1 MSDFPR
7 IRMFNVLLLVS
18 AMSVSTVMAAQSA
31 PSKAPPRAQDTN
43 NASPAERSARFEPQ
57 RGRGRGGRGRR
68 GRRSRNSPQAIQ
80 RLKYL
85 EAGERLDELDDR
97 LRMLHLLTVDD
108 APDLVARRREIANR
122 VLRDIR
128 KLTERFIEAL
138 WLEGIDIEEDLL
150 ASVEPRAPMSTAIGL
165 ATIRGSLSQLRT
177 MWRSWRR
184 DRDIVHVERYEEVQN
199 EVVELLVTYDALI
212 YTASE

>member
-1 MSDFPR
+1 MSCSR
-7 IRMFNVLLLVS
+7 QIRLFNVLLLVS
-18 AMSVSTVMAAQSA
+18 AISAPVVVAAQS
-31 PSKAPPRAQDTN
+31 PPPRVLDTKM
-43 NASPAERSARFEPQ
+43 SPAERSARFDELQ

-68 GRRSRNSPQAIQ
+68 GRRGRNSPQAIQ

-108 APDLVARRREIANR
+108 APELVAKRREIANR
-122 VLRDIR
+122 VLRDMR

-150 ASVEPRAPMSTAIGL
+150 ASVEPRAPMSTAICL

-212 YTASE
+212 YIASE

>member
-1 MSDFPR
+1 M
-7 IRMFNVLLLVS
+7 
-18 AMSVSTVMAAQSA
+18 
-31 PSKAPPRAQDTN
+31 
-43 NASPAERSARFEPQ
+43 SPAERSARFDELQ

-68 GRRSRNSPQAIQ
+68 GRRGRNSPQAIQ

-108 APDLVARRREIANR
+108 APELVAKRREIANR
-122 VLRDIR
+122 VLRDMR

-184 DRDIVHVERYEEVQN
+184 DRDIVHVERYEELQN

-212 YTASE
+212 YIASE

>member
-1 MSDFPR
+1 MSCSR
-7 IRMFNVLLLVS
+7 QIRPFNVLLLVS
-18 AMSVSTVMAAQSA
+18 AISAPVVVAAQS
-31 PSKAPPRAQDTN
+31 PPPRVLDTKM
-43 NASPAERSARFEPQ
+43 SPAERSARFDELQ

-68 GRRSRNSPQAIQ
+68 GRRGRNSPQAIQ

-108 APDLVARRREIANR
+108 APELVAKRREIANR
-122 VLRDIR
+122 VLRDMR

-165 ATIRGSLSQLRT
+165 ARISHQSDNQVILGSRNWNQEGKGADGVGVSELWEWKRVSCRMIGLR
-177 MWRSWRR
+177 
-184 DRDIVHVERYEEVQN
+184 I
-199 EVVELLVTYDALI
+199 A
-212 YTASE
+212 